1 LQKETE
7 TQDRIWLI
15 GGTGESAKLATALLQ
30 IGLPLVISVTTE
42 SARSLYPISPLLQV
56 WVERFNLSQINQFLT
71 EQNIIAVL
79 DASHPYAVEISQN
92 AIAAC
97 SQKDIPYLRFERA
110 RCGDGEMGR
119 WGDGEVGGRLIY
131 LDSFNQLVAG
141 EYLVGER
148 VLFTVGYKVLPL
160 FRDWHE
166 RSTLF
171 ARVLP
176 ATTSIEAALAAG
188 FTQDKLFA
196 MRPPIPINLERELWR
211 HWQISMVVTKAS
223 GAPGGE
229 NIKRQLAA
237 ELGVTLVIIEP
248 PIMNYPQVTSDLEEA
263 IAFCQ
268 QHFRNPKV

>member
-1 LQKETE
+1 MHKRVK
-7 TQDRIWLI
+7 TQRRIWLI
-15 GGTGESAKLATALLQ
+15 GGTGESAKLAIGLLQ
-30 IGLPLVISVTTE
+30 IQLPLVISVTTE
-42 SARSLYPISPLLQV
+42 SARSLYPNSPLLQV
-56 WVERFNLSQINQFLT
+56 WVGRFNLSEIEEFLT
-71 EQNIIAVL
+71 QQNIIAVL

-97 SQKDIPYLRFERA
+97 QKQQIPYLRFERP
-110 RCGDGEMGR
+110 RWEVGG
-119 WGDGEVGGRLIY
+119 WGDGEVGGKLIY
-131 LDSFNQLVAG
+131 LDSFEKLVTG
-141 EYLVGER
+141 DYLVGER

-160 FRDWHE
+160 FRDWHK

-176 ATTSIEAALAAG
+176 ATTSIDAALAAG

-229 NIKRQLAA
+229 DVKRQLAA
-237 ELGVTLVIIEP
+237 ELGVTLLIIEP
-248 PIMNYPQVTSDLEEA
+248 PIILYPRVTSDLGEA

-268 QHFRNPKV
+268 QHFGSQNV

>member
-1 LQKETE
+1 M
-7 TQDRIWLI
+7 
-15 GGTGESAKLATALLQ
+15 GGK
-30 IGLPLVISVTTE
+30 
-42 SARSLYPISPLLQV
+42 
-56 WVERFNLSQINQFLT
+56 
-71 EQNIIAVL
+71 
-79 DASHPYAVEISQN
+79 
-92 AIAAC
+92 
-97 SQKDIPYLRFERA
+97 
-110 RCGDGEMGR
+110 
-119 WGDGEVGGRLIY
+119 LIY
-131 LDSFNQLVAG
+131 LDSFEKLVTG

-229 NIKRQLAA
+229 DIKRQLTA
-237 ELGVTLVIIEP
+237 ELGVSLVIIEP
-248 PIMNYPQVTSDLEEA
+248 PIIEYPQVTSDLGEA
-263 IAFCQ
+263 VEFCRL
-268 QHFRNPKV
+268 HLKNKKS

>member
-1 LQKETE
+1 MHKKTE
-7 TQDRIWLI
+7 TQHRIWLI
-15 GGTGESAKLATALLQ
+15 GGTGESAKLAIELLKIQ
-30 IGLPLVISVTTE
+30 LHLVISVTTE
-42 SARSLYPISPLLQV
+42 SARSLYPKSPLLQI
-56 WVERFNLSQINQFLT
+56 WVGRLNLFQIEQFLT
-71 EQNIIAVL
+71 EQNVSAVL

-97 SQKDIPYLRFERA
+97 AQKDIPYLRFERL
-110 RCGDGEMGR
+110 RWEVRGWRDGGMG
-119 WGDGEVGGRLIY
+119 GKLIY
-131 LDSFNQLVAG
+131 LDSFEKLVTG
-141 EYLVGER
+141 DYLVGER

-176 ATTSIEAALAAG
+176 ASTSIQAALAAG
-188 FTQDKLFA
+188 FTQDQLFA

-229 NIKRQLAA
+229 DIKRQLAA
-237 ELGVTLVIIEP
+237 ELGISLVIIEP
-248 PIMNYPQVTSDLEEA
+248 PIMQYPHLTSDLGEA
-263 IAFCQ
+263 VEFCQ
-268 QHFRNPKV
+268 LHFKNKKN

>member
-1 LQKETE
+1 MHKETE
-7 TQDRIWLI
+7 TQDKIWLI
-15 GGTGESAKLATALLQ
+15 GGTGESAKLAIALLEIQ
-30 IGLPLVISVTTE
+30 LPLVISVTTE
-42 SARSLYPISPLLQV
+42 SARSLYPNSPLLQV
-56 WVERFNLSQINQFLT
+56 WVGHFNLSQINQFLT
-71 EQNIIAVL
+71 QQNIIAVL

-97 SQKDIPYLRFERA
+97 AQKDIPYLRFERPKW
-110 RCGDGEMGR
+110 EVGR
-119 WGDGEVGGRLIY
+119 WGDGEMGGRLIY
-131 LDSFNQLVAG
+131 LDSFERLITG
-141 EYLVGER
+141 DYLTRER

-229 NIKRQLAA
+229 DIKRQLAA

-248 PIMNYPQVTSDLEEA
+248 PIIDYPKVTSDLGEA
-263 IAFCQ
+263 IVFCQ
-268 QHFRNPKV
+268 QHLGSQNV